1 MSKTVL
7 LATAAWSAAAA
18 AAAQEST
25 TRTAR
30 DAFGERVG
38 VEAVGL
44 YNEGSVRGFNLQNS
58 AAYRIDGHYF
68 VRQQS
73 ISDAALDGVGVRVG
87 ANAARLDFPS
97 PSGVVNYRLRD
108 TNGATRWHVGTGLR
122 EYETRF
128 LDVGGVLVS
137 EDGEFGLAANFIGRD
152 EMTYALGNQ
161 GSIYEYGA
169 VGRWRPS
176 DRLQVRGFVSY
187 TDRAYDG
194 DYGIMAADGAL
205 PPTLKPVQSFA
216 PPWAKFISPELTY
229 GVLAESAAGPWS
241 FEGSAFRADWSPQRT
256 DFTLLS
262 TRRDGTAQ
270 ATQFVTPERKFVS
283 DSFEGRV
290 ARVFDGERID
300 HRLSLSLR
308 GRRSRADTVGGR
320 AFDLG
325 VVNITETP
333 RYGGEPVL
341 TDDGRRVQDEV
352 DQLTASA
359 GWGINVGETLELR
372 LGAHRTRYE
381 KRVTPIGGSE
391 TTRAEELWLYNASAV
406 WSLSPRTAL
415 FASWLTGLEETG
427 TAPQSA
433 TNRNEILP
441 PVEAEQMEF
450 GVTHALTERL
460 SLIGAAFDVSKPTP
474 GFRAD
479 GSYGLVGEVRHRG
492 IEASLAGQVRAGTS
506 VVLGAVLID
515 PKVSGPLVEA
525 GAVGERAPG
534 IPGLTAVASID
545 HQLSFAP
552 NWSVDANV
560 NHSGERQANTRNTFS
575 TPSHTF
581 LNVGG
586 RYRFR
591 AGPAN
596 ALLRLQVLNVFDRRG
611 WTGTSSGFLSPTIAR
626 RWQAT
631 VVFRSRPT

>member
-1 MSKTVL
+1 MSKAVL
-7 LATAAWSAAAA
+7 VATAAWSAAAA
-18 AAAQEST
+18 AAAQESA

-44 YNEGSVRGFNLQNS
+44 YNEGNVRGFNLQNS

-68 VRQQS
+68 VRQQP

-108 TNGATRWHVGTGLR
+108 TNGKTRWHVSTGLR

-137 EDGEFGLAANFIGRD
+137 EDGELGLAANFIGRD
-152 EMTYALGNQ
+152 DMTYALGNR

-205 PPTLKPVQSFA
+205 PPAIKPVQSYA
-216 PPWAKFISPELTY
+216 PAWAKFVSPELTY
-229 GVLAESAAGPWS
+229 GALAESTAGAWS
-241 FEGSAFRADWSPQRT
+241 FEASAFRADWSPQRS

-262 TRRDGTAQ
+262 TRADGTAQ
-270 ATQFVTPERKFVS
+270 ATHFVTPERKFVS

-290 ARVFDGERID
+290 ARVFDGERVD

-308 GRRSRADTVGGR
+308 ARQSGAQTVGGR
-320 AFDLG
+320 AYDLG
-325 VVNITETP
+325 TVNVTETP
-333 RYGGEPVL
+333 SYGGEPVL
-341 TDDGRRVQDEV
+341 SDDGRRVHDEV

-381 KRVTPIGGSE
+381 KRVTPIGGAE

-450 GVTHALTERL
+450 GVTHTLTDRL
-460 SLIGAAFDVSKPTP
+460 SFITAAFDVSKPTP

-492 IEASLAGQVRAGTS
+492 LEASLAGQVREGTS

-515 PKVSGPLVEA
+515 PTVSGPLVEA
-525 GAVGERAPG
+525 GTVGERPPG
-534 IPGLTAVASID
+534 IPGVIGVASVD
-545 HQLSFAP
+545 HRLSFAP
-552 NWSVDANV
+552 NWSIDAVV

-591 AGPAN
+591 AGRTDAV
-596 ALLRLQVLNVFDRRG
+596 LRLQVLNVFDRRG
-611 WTGTSSGFLSPTIAR
+611 WVGTSSGFLSPTIPR

-631 VVFRSRPT
+631 LTFRSR